1 MCTKI
6 YIYRDILEV
15 MQCLIKVMPVICNV
29 NENKNRNHMRNYN
42 HHHSKIDCRETLPES
57 LVGFLLQKLDQG
69 TSFSHIVAQV
79 SIFLGPMFLHIEIED
94 INWKHVAS
102 IRACLNSMYT
112 WVTLV

>member
-42 HHHSKIDCRETLPES
+42 HHHSKKIVEKL
-57 LVGFLLQKLDQG
+57 FFQKVW
-69 TSFSHIVAQV
+69 SVFCYK
-79 SIFLGPMFLHIEIED
+79 
-94 INWKHVAS
+94 N
-102 IRACLNSMYT
+102 
-112 WVTLV
+112 